1 MRSNYN
7 DKMTFAANL
16 NCRDVKKEMFFSKE
30 SRLFALN
37 QPVKFRKIGK
47 TIYCVVAYFFH
58 FYKTAVVRCENRGCN
73 KKISAQ
79 KTEDFN
85 EIDSNSAFIMV
96 YVITKKCGHN

>member
-1 MRSNYN
+1 
-7 DKMTFAANL
+7 MTFTVNP
-16 NCRDVKKEMFFSKE
+16 NCRDIKREMFFSKE
-30 SRLFALN
+30 NGPFALN
-37 QPVKFRKIGK
+37 RLVKFRKIGK

-58 FYKTAVVRCENRGCN
+58 FYKIAIVRCENGGCN

-85 EIDSNSAFIMV
+85 KIDSNSSFTRG